1 MVIID
6 KRLRRSVP
14 ENSIRTSV
22 PPPRRRCKNSTAV
35 ADRDPTSGM
44 TTEQMHAQFEAILVE
59 NKAWQARCAAAEA
72 AVRKSQNLKV
82 TEAKKAEDAKA
93 KKRFAEQQKQQAM
106 KKQKQAENAA
116 AATTASASRMVLEIT
131 AGAEA
136 AKQAAVAAAEVAT
149 RQAREA
155 TRQAQVAK
163 RKVTAE
169 RRRSQTEREI
179 LEAQTLEAVSQ
190 LTAKIESLE
199 LVLQQQRKNA
209 EKQKKAAATRASKKK
224 NAARDQ
230 KRLRS
235 RIEKLKQQ
243 LVRARNLSA
252 GDKRSLNEVVI
263 TDRVGPGPRS
273 PLTLTGM
280 TSYLHF
286 CNASKVADTRL
297 RPAIGSMDSFLKDD
311 LKMGLKAPSPSTS
324 GISRIPTSSP
334 ILTLR
339 RT

>member
-44 TTEQMHAQFEAILVE
+44 TTEQMRAQFEAILVE

-82 TEAKKAEDAKA
+82 AEAKKAEDAKA

-116 AATTASASRMVLEIT
+116 AATTARASRMVLEIT
-131 AGAEA
+131 AGAETE
-136 AKQAAVAAAEVAT
+136 KQAAVAAAEVAT

-169 RRRSQTEREI
+169 RRRSQTERES

-224 NAARDQ
+224 NAVRDQ

-243 LVRARNLSA
+243 LVWARNLSA
-252 GDKRSLNEVVI
+252 VEA
-263 TDRVGPGPRS
+263 TVGLGQES
-273 PLTLTGM
+273 QCGQQ
-280 TSYLHF
+280 
-286 CNASKVADTRL
+286 AVAE
-297 RPAIGSMDSFLKDD
+297 
-311 LKMGLKAPSPSTS
+311 
-324 GISRIPTSSP
+324 
-334 ILTLR
+334 
-339 RT
+339 